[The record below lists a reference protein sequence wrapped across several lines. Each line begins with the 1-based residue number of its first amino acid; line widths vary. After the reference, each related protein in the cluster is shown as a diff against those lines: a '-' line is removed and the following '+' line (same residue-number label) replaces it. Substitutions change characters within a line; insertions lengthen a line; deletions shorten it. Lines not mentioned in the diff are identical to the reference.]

1 MSKDELKFQMEYA
14 STYEDWLQAAE
25 KLDMVEGK
33 YEWRKYPESDEY
45 NYKLVESRLHELKKL
60 RLAGDVR
67 LMFGVLQNSVA
78 RDFGNLDNSQL
89 YNYAHSGT
97 KKLIDEFIQEVLYCL
112 EFLEETPVLSL
123 EEKLVEFSKLK
134 FTVGNTALILSGG
147 GTFGMNHIG
156 VLKDLYEQGLIPKII
171 CGSSAGAIVAC
182 AAGVRNS
189 EEQKILLKQFH
200 TGDLNVFTDPN
211 VPPLPLWT
219 SVKRFFTK
227 GCVLD
232 ICHLERVMKLL
243 IGDFTFQEAY
253 NRSGY
258 ILNVTVSCGSSYE
271 MPSLLNYIT
280 TPNVL
285 IWSAVVATCSVPVL
299 FQPATLW
306 ERDPLT
312 REVRAF
318 CVTDAPLWMD
328 GSVDNDIPHSKLTEL
343 FHVNHFIVSQVNF
356 HIVPF
361 IMDPASHSWLERC
374 TKKVIDLA
382 AQEVSLTFRLL
393 SEMGICS
400 TLFTKLQSVI
410 TQKYSGDITI
420 LPKLN
425 YRQVKKVIQNPT
437 PSFLLDAMARGKRG
451 TWKRIPVT
459 RNHCAIEMFLEIA
472 YARIVK
478 KLQAEGKTKREIDM
492 IPYRSNITHLNT
504 RAK

>member
-25 KLDMVEGK
+25 KLDMAEGK
-33 YEWRKYPESDEY
+33 YEWRERPESDEY
-45 NYKLVESRLHELKKL
+45 NYKLVESRLHELRKI
-60 RLAGDVR
+60 RLSGNVGV
-67 LMFGVLQNSVA
+67 MFGVLRNSVA
-78 RDFGNLDNSQL
+78 RDFANLDNAQL
-89 YNYAHSGT
+89 YNYAYSGT
-97 KKLIDEFIQEVLYCL
+97 KRLIDEFIQEVLLCV
-112 EFLEETPVLSL
+112 EFLEESPDVPI
-123 EEKLVEFSKLK
+123 EQKLVEFSKLK

-156 VLKDLYEQGLIPKII
+156 VLKDLHEQGLVPKII

-182 AAGVRNS
+182 AAAVRNT
-189 EEQKILLKQFH
+189 EEQKLLLKQFH

-211 VPPLPLWT
+211 LPPLSLWA
-219 SVKRFFTK
+219 SLKQYFTK

-232 ICHLERVMKLL
+232 IRHLERVMKLL
-243 IGDFTFQEAY
+243 IGDYTFQEAFD
-253 NRSGY
+253 RSGY
-258 ILNVTVSCGSSYE
+258 VLNVTVSCGSSYE

-285 IWSAVVATCSVPVL
+285 IWSAVVATCSIPFL

-312 REVRAF
+312 REIAAF

-361 IMDPASHSWLERC
+361 IMDPTSHSWWER
-374 TKKVIDLA
+374 TAKKTIDLA

-393 SEMGICS
+393 SELGIFPTFFS
-400 TLFTKLQSVI
+400 KLQSVI

-425 YRQVKKVIQNPT
+425 YRQIKKVIQNPT
-437 PSFLLDAMARGKRG
+437 PSFLLDAMTRGKRG

-459 RNHCAIEMFLEIA
+459 RNHCAIEILIESA
-472 YARIVK
+472 YTRIVK
-478 KLQAEGKTKREIDM
+478 KLQAQGKTKREIDM
-492 IPYRSNITHLNT
+492 IPNSFNAGRMNAYT
-504 RAK
+504 